1 MVKESREKNTLPD
14 PEEKARSVQ
23 GPLVIGLVVCS
34 FIAALPDAG
43 FPGNGLH
50 GRRRGL
56 GKDAGTQGRHRSP
69 GTPAFKG
76 SSKHGQ

>member
-1 MVKESREKNTLPD
+1 MMKESREKNTLPD
-14 PEEKARSVQ
+14 SEEKARSVP
-23 GPLVIGLVVCS
+23 GPLVTGLVVCS